1 MSIKGALSVIPNKIQ
16 GMLKDH
22 VDDLEEAW
30 ANCGEEPLTISF
42 SAKIGIQKSKNV
54 CMDDKVEFIAEVSI
68 SFTKEKVKDS
78 TTFFWDPNQGE
89 LFKTIEKMDTDLKK
103 DGITMEISSG
113 GKSVTLGKN

>member
-1 MSIKGALSVIPNKIQ
+1 
-16 GMLKDH
+16 MLKDH

-54 CMDDKVEFIAEVSI
+54 CEVSI

-113 GKSVTLGKN
+113 GKSVTLGKEVDLPDLDKENKFYGKK